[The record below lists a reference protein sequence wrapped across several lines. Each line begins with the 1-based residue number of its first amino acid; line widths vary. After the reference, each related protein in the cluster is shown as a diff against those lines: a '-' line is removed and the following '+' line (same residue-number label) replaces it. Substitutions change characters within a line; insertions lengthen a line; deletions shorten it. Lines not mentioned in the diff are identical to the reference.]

1 MVPRLLIVA
10 VMQLTAA
17 CSEHVEET
25 GNHVW
30 KTQTDMIDKAHEVED
45 MLMDSSARQRRLID
59 EQAR

>member
-1 MVPRLLIVA
+1 MISRLLIA
-10 VMQLTAA
+10 GVMLLLAA

-30 KTQTDMIDKAHEVED
+30 KTQTDMIDKAYDVED
-45 MLMDSSARQRRLID
+45 VLLDSSARQRQLID